1 MIPAA
6 SFMNVGPVVNPI
18 DVLMSGINTNPYFI
32 GAMMLM
38 LNLGGRF
45 LSMEVTKGQEK
56 FLSRPDVRRF
66 FLFAVLFV
74 ATRNFVIAAGLAIIV
89 IFLLGYLL
97 NENSDLCLWR
107 SYLSPPLPPYVDPAE
122 AEAAAHAAHAAAQ
135 GGPVKQEA
143 VVQPLLASQIYRR
156 GIEGLQNM

>member
-6 SFMNVGPVVNPI
+6 SFMNIGAAPNPI
-18 DVLMSGINTNPYFI
+18 DILMSSINTNPYFI
-32 GAMMLM
+32 GTMMLL

-89 IFLLGYLL
+89 IFLLGYLF
-97 NENSDLCLWR
+97 NENSELCLWR
-107 SYLSPPLPPYVDPAE
+107 SYLSPPLPPHIDPAD
-122 AEAAAHAAHAAAQ
+122 AEAAAIAAA
-135 GGPVKQEA
+135 GGTAAVKQEDDS
-143 VVQPLLASQIYRR
+143 QPVLASQIYRK
-156 GIEGLQNM
+156 GIEGLRNL

>member
-6 SFMNVGPVVNPI
+6 ASFMEAGPVINPV
-18 DVLMSGINTNPYFI
+18 DVLMSSINTNPYFI
-32 GAMMLM
+32 GSMMLL

-74 ATRNFVIAAGLAIIV
+74 ATRNFVIAAGLSIIV

-97 NENSDLCLWR
+97 NENSELCLWR
-107 SYLSPPLPPYVDPAE
+107 SYLSPPLPPHVDPAE
-122 AEAAAHAAHAAAQ
+122 AEAEAEAHQ
-135 GGPVKQEA
+135 VKQDN
-143 VVQPLLASQIYRR
+143 VRHPVLASQIYMK
-156 GIEGLQNM
+156 GIEGLRNM